1 VTRRKFVGGL
11 LIGSLLAI
19 TVQGWSEP
27 RVFDLAIRN
36 NQLPSDQRVVRV
48 RQADEVSLR
57 WTTDA
62 PLTIHL
68 HGYDIETLVPPG
80 PAVVMKFS
88 ARATGRFPIEIHG
101 RGVERTLGY
110 LEVHPR

>member
-1 VTRRKFVGGL
+1 VLV
-11 LIGSLLAI
+11 GSLLAI
-19 TVQGWSEP
+19 AAQGWSEP

-36 NQLPSDQRVVRV
+36 NQLPSDQRTVKV
-48 RQADEVSLR
+48 RQGDEVTLR

-68 HGYDIETLVPPG
+68 HGYDIETLVSTG

>member
-1 VTRRKFVGGL
+1 VTRRRFGGAL
-11 LIGSLLAI
+11 LIGSLLSIA
-19 TVQGWSEP
+19 TPGWPEP
-27 RVFDLAIRN
+27 RAFDLAIRN
-36 NQLPSDQRVVRV
+36 NQLPSEQRTVRV
-48 RQADEVSLR
+48 RQGDEVTLR

-68 HGYDIETLVPPG
+68 HGYDIETLVSPG

>member
-1 VTRRKFVGGL
+1 MTRRRFIGAL
-11 LIGSLLAI
+11 LIGALVSIAAP
-19 TVQGWSEP
+19 GWPEP
-27 RVFDLAIRN
+27 RTFDLAIRN
-36 NQLPSDQRVVRV
+36 NQLPSEQRTVRV
-48 RQADEVSLR
+48 RQGDEVTLR

-68 HGYDIETLVPPG
+68 HGYDIETLVSTG
-80 PAVVMKFS
+80 SAVVMKFS